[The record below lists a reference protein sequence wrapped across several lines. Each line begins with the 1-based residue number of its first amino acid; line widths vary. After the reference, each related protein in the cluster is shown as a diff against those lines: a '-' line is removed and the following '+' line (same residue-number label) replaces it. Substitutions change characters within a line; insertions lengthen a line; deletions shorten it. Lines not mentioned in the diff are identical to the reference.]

1 LAIVKEI
8 AERHQ
13 GEVWVET
20 NTNKGATFYISIS
33 NDLGVT

>member
-1 LAIVKEI
+1 MGLAIVKEI

-20 NTNKGATFYISIS
+20 GIERGFSIS
-33 NDLGVT
+33 VSISKSL